1 MSAHHPDEVLLMEY
15 SAGSLSEPM
24 ALCVRMHLESCSH
37 CRGQLDMLN
46 SLGAIMMD
54 NSSASQKSQSAPS
67 DEVSDD
73 LFATIMNRLDA
84 EEPQSSS
91 QQVAVKEAIPSRLTP
106 LAKLLGRKLEDLPW
120 KRQLG
125 DVSVC
130 DISSYFGTGER
141 VTLQKLV
148 AGGRAPSH
156 RHGGTETTV
165 VLNGAFADSNG
176 VFEAGD
182 MVVLDEHGDHR
193 PVALHGEDCY
203 TLSVLTAPVQLTGR
217 FSRMLNPFIR

>member
-1 MSAHHPDEVLLMEY
+1 MSTHHPDEVLLMEY

-24 ALCVRMHLESCSH
+24 ALCIKLHVEQCSR
-37 CRGQLDMLN
+37 CRSHLDMLN
-46 SLGAIMMD
+46 SLGAVMME
-54 NSSASQKSQSAPS
+54 NAQARS
-67 DEVSDD
+67 EVSDG
-73 LFATIMNRLDA
+73 LFDSIMNRLDQ
-84 EEPQSSS
+84 EEPVSEESQS
-91 QQVAVKEAIPSRLTP
+91 VTARLDP
-106 LAKLLGRKLEDLPW
+106 LAKLLGKELHELPW

-130 DISSYFGTGER
+130 DISNYFGSGER

-148 AGGRAPSH
+148 AGGRAPTH
-156 RHGGTETTV
+156 RHVGNETTL
-165 VLNGAFADSNG
+165 VLHGAFTDSKG

-182 MVVLDEHGDHR
+182 IVMLDHNDEHR

-203 TLSVLTAPVQLTGR
+203 TLSVLDAPVKLTGR

>member
-1 MSAHHPDEVLLMEY
+1 MSSHHPDEVLLMEY

-24 ALCVRMHLESCSH
+24 ALCVRMHLEKCSR

-54 NSSASQKSQSAPS
+54 TSSASHIAATHSAE
-67 DEVSDD
+67 DVSED
-73 LFATIMNRLDA
+73 LFSTIMNRLDA
-84 EEPQSSS
+84 EQATTTTDKPAAKTVST
-91 QQVAVKEAIPSRLTP
+91 SRLTP
-106 LAKLLGRKLEDLPW
+106 LAKLLGKELEELPW

-130 DISSYFGTGER
+130 DISNYFGTGER

-148 AGGRAPSH
+148 AGGRAPAH

-165 VLNGAFADSNG
+165 VLHGAFADSNG

>member
-1 MSAHHPDEVLLMEY
+1 MSSHHPDEVLLMEY

-24 ALCVRMHLESCSH
+24 ALCVRMHLESCSR

-54 NSSASQKSQSAPS
+54 NPESSQAAG
-67 DEVSDD
+67 EVTDD
-73 LFATIMNRLDA
+73 LFESIMNRLDA
-84 EEPQSSS
+84 ETENAPSTL
-91 QQVAVKEAIPSRLTP
+91 KEVNSSRLNP
-106 LAKLLGRKLEDLPW
+106 LAKLLGRELDELPW

-130 DISSYFGTGER
+130 DISNHFGTGER

-148 AGGRAPSH
+148 AGGRAPAH
-156 RHGGTETTV
+156 RHGGSETTV
-165 VLNGAFADSNG
+165 VLHGAFADSNG

-182 MVVLDEHGDHR
+182 MVVLDEHGEHR